1 MPIAS
6 LSEWRQIR
14 SRGTYSTPK
23 QDPSGFGGV
32 LLKDGQMQF
41 DVSSTSEG
49 VAARGVMRS
58 EIAGN
63 PLRRYGRHGL
73 RVTFMVPAFW
83 SQDSGVFCL
92 TAVPDPDDAGI
103 HNSPLA
109 VCIKGDRLRIAKRS
123 DPNPASPPSI
133 EPVTLGERQLVA
145 GRWHELDLD
154 MNLSWLGDGCL
165 HASLDGRAL
174 ADDHGPNCYN
184 DRVPPLWC
192 AGVYWWRPEG
202 DPMALR
208 VGEWVRT

>member
-1 MPIAS
+1 MPITS

-14 SRGTYSTPK
+14 SRGTASTP
-23 QDPSGFGGV
+23 QQTPTGYGGV
-32 LLKDGQMQF
+32 LLNSGQMRF
-41 DVSSTSEG
+41 DVTAGDPGTE
-49 VAARGVMRS
+49 RGVMRS

-63 PLRRYGRHGL
+63 PLPRYGRHGL

-83 SQDSGVFCL
+83 AQDSGVFCL
-92 TAVPDPDDAGI
+92 TAVPDPDDAVI

-133 EPVTLGERQLVA
+133 TPVTLGERQLVA
-145 GRWHELDLD
+145 GRWHTLDLD

-165 HASLDGRAL
+165 HASLDGKTL
-174 ADDHGPNCYN
+174 ADDHGANCYN
-184 DRVPPLWC
+184 DQVPPFWC
-192 AGVYWWRPEG
+192 AGLYWWRSEG

-208 VGEWVRT
+208 VGEWART